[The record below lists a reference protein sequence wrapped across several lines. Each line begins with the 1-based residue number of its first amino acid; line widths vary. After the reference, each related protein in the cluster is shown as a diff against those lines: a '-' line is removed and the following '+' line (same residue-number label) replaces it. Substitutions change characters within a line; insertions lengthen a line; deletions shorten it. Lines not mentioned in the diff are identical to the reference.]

1 MILKVIG
8 VILVIISCGGMGYKI
23 ASNHRQEENTL
34 YQLVNVLDYIE
45 CELKYRLTPLPDL
58 CRNVAQEFNN
68 IIGSVFSKLAVE
80 MDKQISSDISDCLNA
95 VLSTTESVPPIT
107 KEELILLGRNIGK
120 FDLDGQLKG
129 LETVKQDCKR
139 NLNSLSFNREN
150 RLRSYQTLGLCAGA
164 ALAILFV

>member
-8 VILVIISCGGMGYKI
+8 VILVIISCGGMGFKI
-23 ASNHRQEENTL
+23 AANYRREEKTL
-34 YQLVNVLDYIE
+34 HQLVNILDYIE

-58 CRNVAQEFNN
+58 CRKVAVEYNN
-68 IIGSVFSKLAVE
+68 IVGDVFSKLAVE

-129 LETVKQDCKR
+129 LEAVKQDCKR

-150 RLRSYQTLGLCAGA
+150 RLKSYQTLGLCAGA